1 MIFAT
6 SSVFLCASMMLLT
19 FASKLW
25 ERRTEEAQQHK
36 RAQTER
42 FSARL
47 EFSPSLPRP
56 TGREGPRAQIRPSS
70 REEEDNLFASNF
82 SGYILVKCL
91 QMSEVHDDQYSGMR
105 PINSPASRM
114 DSFKCDLTLKQIQK
128 ELKKL
133 TDMAHQGIGI
143 DESRFDYLLRAQEHN
158 EEYKLQVAEERA
170 AWRDSVYDFAEQ
182 CLERTRSF
190 VPLNIFESTQ
200 ESLIAIGLSPE
211 LAKRVLQRQCLWL
224 TRMSKTEIATVH
236 ESDLVGRF
244 NSSAQLMDIIETA
257 AIYIALPDKFNAD
270 ESGRKAEWRDNVEEN
285 LRRMLQDN
293 DNGQLPEGRIRHP
306 AYNGLQFGPIEDV
319 TSVRETNIVSGRH
332 SHRPRRSFLE
342 VCKQHSILSSAANV
356 KADPVLDSSDSDR
369 ESFQDEY
376 EEDGDAAE
384 EEVYVVEGT
393 SEDISAGI
401 TFQKATSYV
410 TRDFVD
416 ESFDEGEDQ
425 EGASQEEDED
435 DGQEEAA
442 AEGEEDVDSESE
454 GEGAVAPVGVD
465 ADVAEAPETAAE
477 ADTQVESGAGE
488 EENQE
493 GGDRASYSSSQ
504 SSYTSQ
510 SSDSES
516 EAESGFAVVP
526 DNGAAGGDGAVVE
539 EAIAAQIEEL
549 ALAERIRDRAEY
561 FIVERATASMDP
573 YDDVARDEEVDQLAG
588 LQDS

>member
-1 MIFAT
+1 M
-6 SSVFLCASMMLLT
+6 
-19 FASKLW
+19 
-25 ERRTEEAQQHK
+25 
-36 RAQTER
+36 
-42 FSARL
+42 
-47 EFSPSLPRP
+47 
-56 TGREGPRAQIRPSS
+56 
-70 REEEDNLFASNF
+70 D
-82 SGYILVKCL
+82 
-91 QMSEVHDDQYSGMR
+91 EVHDDQYSGMR
-105 PINSPASRM
+105 PINSPASRK
-114 DSFKCDLTLKQIQK
+114 DSFQCDLTLKQIQK

-133 TDMAHQGIGI
+133 SDMAHQGLGI

-158 EEYKLQVAEERA
+158 EEYKLLIAEEKA

-200 ESLIAIGLSPE
+200 ESLIALGLSPE

-270 ESGRKAEWRDNVEEN
+270 ESGRKAEWRDNIEEN

-342 VCKQHSILSSAANV
+342 VCKQHSILSSSANV
-356 KADPVLDSSDSDR
+356 KADPVLDSSDSE
-369 ESFQDEY
+369 ESFEDEY
-376 EEDGDAAE
+376 EEDADAAE

-393 SEDISAGI
+393 AEEITAGI

-410 TRDFVD
+410 TRDDFVD
-416 ESFDEGEDQ
+416 ESFDEGDGEEQD
-425 EGASQEEDED
+425 GASQEGGA
-435 DGQEEAA
+435 DGEEEGA
-442 AEGEEDVDSESE
+442 AEDGDDADSEA
-454 GEGAVAPVGVD
+454 GEAIAVAPAD
-465 ADVAEAPETAAE
+465 AEAADEGVAEAPVDGDSAEDAQSGDQSEVAAAE
-477 ADTQVESGAGE
+477 D
-488 EENQE
+488 ENQE
-493 GGDRASYSSSQ
+493 GDRSSYSSSR
-504 SSYTSQ
+504 SSYSSQ
-510 SSDSES
+510 SGSSSSES
-516 EAESGFAVVP
+516 ESGFAVVP
-526 DNGAAGGDGAVVE
+526 DDAGAGDSAVVDD
-539 EAIAAQIEEL
+539 AIAAQIEEL
-549 ALAERIRDRAEY
+549 ALAERARDRAEY
-561 FIVERATASMDP
+561 FIVERATVSMEPEADAAGGVEP
-573 YDDVARDEEVDQLAG
+573 TDHDEVDQLAD

>member
-1 MIFAT
+1 ME
-6 SSVFLCASMMLLT
+6 SN
-19 FASKLW
+19 
-25 ERRTEEAQQHK
+25 
-36 RAQTER
+36 
-42 FSARL
+42 
-47 EFSPSLPRP
+47 
-56 TGREGPRAQIRPSS
+56 PSS
-70 REEEDNLFASNF
+70 ASPNWSRRSESADQSLAREEEGNLSASKF
-82 SGYILVKCL
+82 LGYILVKWL

-105 PINSPASRM
+105 PINSPAGRM

-306 AYNGLQFGPIEDV
+306 AYSGLQFGPIEDV

-416 ESFDEGEDQ
+416 ESFDESEDDDGEDGEQ
-425 EGASQEEDED
+425 EV
-435 DGQEEAA
+435 A
-442 AEGEEDVDSESE
+442 AEGDEDADSEAE
-454 GEGAVAPVGVD
+454 EAGAVAPAVGGD
-465 ADVAEAPETAAE
+465 DVAEAPEADAAE
-477 ADTQVESGAGE
+477 TSALEEPHAAEEGNMEGADRG
-488 EENQE
+488 
-493 GGDRASYSSSQ
+493 SYSSSQ

-510 SSDSES
+510 SSESSDSES
-516 EAESGFAVVP
+516 ESESGFAVVP
-526 DNGAAGGDGAVVE
+526 ADDGTVVD

-549 ALAERIRDRAEY
+549 ALAERNRDRAEY
-561 FIVERATASMDP
+561 FIVERAAASMDP
-573 YDDVARDEEVDQLAG
+573 DDEAPADGDVDQLAD